1 MTKKTKKFFLDEH
14 GCAKN
19 QVDGEIIISN
29 LIRAGYERAE
39 SVEDADFIIINSCG
53 FIESA
58 KKESLDALVGARRMF
73 PKKKIIFAGCLAQRY
88 SEIFKTELPEAD
100 GIFGNGDLDQI
111 AGFVKKILQ
120 GKRTVL
126 APEQAGVNCAE
137 RLVNLSYKNS
147 VYVKI
152 TEGCSNHCS
161 FCAIPLIRGELRSR
175 PAQDVL
181 AEIKS
186 LLGRGVFEINL
197 VGQDLS
203 SYGTEKSFSCEK
215 EKSHSPLYDLLEKI
229 SALKGRFWV
238 RLLYIHPDHFPLD
251 ILELLKKDSRL
262 LPYFDIPFQSGDDN
276 IIRAMN
282 RKCTQKMY
290 IELVQKI
297 REAIP
302 EATIR
307 TTFLVGFPDESENA
321 FLSTL
326 DFLKKIRADWA
337 GAFCFSKEDGTPAAK
352 MKNSVPKKIA
362 AMRQKILLEAQE
374 KITAENLARRI
385 KNQNCENLEYEVLIE
400 EVFSAQEGEAFAI
413 GRAWFEAPDVDGN
426 FVVRFDGDDENAL
439 ALVKPGCV
447 VRVKALGVNGVDIDS
462 VLVENSDC
470 KK

>member
-1 MTKKTKKFFLDEH
+1 MTEKTKTFFLDEH

-39 SVEDADFIIINSCG
+39 VAEDADFIVINSCG

-58 KKESLDALVGARRMF
+58 KKESLDALVGARKMF

-100 GIFGNGDLDQI
+100 GIFGNGDLNQI
-111 AGFVKKILQ
+111 ADFAKKILQ

-137 RLVNLSYKNS
+137 RLVNLSYENS

-152 TEGCSNHCS
+152 TEGCSNHCA

-175 PAQDVL
+175 PFQDVL

-186 LLGRGVFEINL
+186 LLRRGVFEINL
-197 VGQDLS
+197 VGQDLA
-203 SYGTEKSFSCEK
+203 SYGTEEPFARGK

-229 SALKGRFWV
+229 SALKGNFWV

-262 LPYFDIPFQSGDDN
+262 LAYFDIPFQSGDDD

-282 RKCTQKMY
+282 RKCTRKMY
-290 IELVQKI
+290 MELVRTI
-297 REAIP
+297 LTALP
-302 EATIR
+302 EAAIR
-307 TTFLVGFPDESENA
+307 TTFLSGFPGESESA
-321 FLSTL
+321 FLNTL
-326 DFLKKIRADWA
+326 DFLKEIRADWA
-337 GAFCFSKEDGTPAAK
+337 GAFCFSKEEETPAAK
-352 MKNSVPKKIA
+352 MKNSVPKKLA
-362 AMRQKILLEAQE
+362 ATRQKILLEAQE

-385 KNQNCENLEYEVLIE
+385 ENKNREYDILIE
-400 EVFSAQEGEAFAI
+400 EVFAAEEGEAFAI

-426 FVVRFDGDDENAL
+426 FVVRFDGEDESAL
-439 ALVKPGCV
+439 ALVKPGNV
-447 VRVKALGVNGVDIDS
+447 VRVKAVGVSGVDIDS
-462 VLVENSDC
+462 VLIWKNV
-470 KK
+470 

>member
-1 MTKKTKKFFLDEH
+1 MTEKTKKFFLDEH

-39 SVEDADFIIINSCG
+39 LVEDADFIVINSCG

-58 KKESLDALVGARRMF
+58 KKESLDALVAARKMF

-100 GIFGNGDLDQI
+100 GIFGNGDLNQI
-111 AGFVKKILQ
+111 ADFVKKILR

-137 RLVNLSYKNS
+137 RLVNLSYENS
-147 VYVKI
+147 AYVKI
-152 TEGCSNHCS
+152 TEGCSNHCA

-175 PAQDVL
+175 PSQDVL

-186 LLGRGVFEINL
+186 LLRRGVFEINL
-197 VGQDLS
+197 VGQDLA
-203 SYGTEKSFSCEK
+203 SYGTEESFARGK

-229 SALKGRFWV
+229 SALKGKFWV

-251 ILELLKKDSRL
+251 ILELIKKDSRL
-262 LPYFDIPFQSGDDN
+262 LAYFDIPFQSGDDDV
-276 IIRAMN
+276 IRAMN
-282 RKCTQKMY
+282 RKCTRKMY
-290 IELVQKI
+290 IELVHKI

-302 EATIR
+302 EAAIR
-307 TTFLVGFPDESENA
+307 TTFLSGFPGESESA
-321 FLSTL
+321 FLNTL
-326 DFLKKIRADWA
+326 DFLEEIRADWA

-352 MKNSVPKKIA
+352 MKNPVPKKLA
-362 AMRQKILLEAQE
+362 ATRQKILLEAQE

-385 KNQNCENLEYEVLIE
+385 KNKNCEYEVLIE
-400 EVFSAQEGEAFAI
+400 EVFSAEEGEAFAI

-426 FVVRFDGDDENAL
+426 FVVRFDGEDEKTRD
-439 ALVKPGCV
+439 LVKPGNV
-447 VRVKALGVNGVDIDS
+447 VRAKAVGVSGVDIDS

-470 KK
+470 EK